1 MVFGF
6 ADAIANQLGSL
17 NIPSQLV
24 QIIPYATTIIAL
36 VVYAVQQ
43 KRAAI
48 DRMKKFQEAHFE
60 EVEAQSGTTE

>member
-1 MVFGF
+1 
-6 ADAIANQLGSL
+6 
-17 NIPSQLV
+17 V

-60 EVEAQSGTTE
+60 EVKAQSGTTE